1 MGIPD
6 HAFLDWTRG
15 KTSEHITDRDVEL
28 AGDVRTTQL
37 ILYSLARLGG
47 GTRFVEIGVADGS
60 TTLPLLK
67 AAEDN
72 GGKVVS
78 VDPSGCEDAKRLVG
92 AYEYESFWT
101 FHECTTEEAMQR
113 SEFRDFVQDPEG
125 LDLVYIDGCHSAQGV
140 AFDLCTLFPHVRSG
154 GFIVMHDWCSFDHE
168 NRNQSWG
175 SIDEMFVDRGTLS
188 QARSTYGKDCSCG
201 VARAL
206 LHLTETEG
214 SPLYKQRL
222 HVLPLH
228 PNLQVRSR
236 GIDCSSPDYP
246 ILVLEKE
253 YDAVSGSSDGKFC
266 AHAFLRSWE

>member
-28 AGDVRTTQL
+28 AGDVSTTQL
-37 ILYSLARLGG
+37 ILYSLARLGA

-72 GGKVVS
+72 GGHLVS
-78 VDPSGCEDAKRLVG
+78 VDPSGCEDAKRLVD
-92 AYEYESFWT
+92 AYGYEAFWT
-101 FHECTTEEAMQR
+101 FHECTTEAAIQR
-113 SEFRDFVQDPEG
+113 PEFRDFVQDPDG

-154 GFIVMHDWCSFDHE
+154 GFVVMHDWCSFDHE
-168 NRNQSWG
+168 ALEHPWER
-175 SIDEMFVDRGTLS
+175 DELFVDRGTLS
-188 QARSTYGKDCSCG
+188 QQRSTYSMDCSCG

-206 LHLTETEG
+206 FHLTHTEG
-214 SPLYKQRL
+214 SPLYKQKV

-228 PNLQVRSR
+228 PNLQKRSR
-236 GIDCSSPDYP
+236 GIKCTSPDYP

-253 YDAVSGSSDGKFC
+253 YDTPAGCFDGKFC
-266 AHAFLRSWE
+266 AESFLRSWK